1 MQVWSVRT
9 QREAIAA
16 VPAPLDSL
24 ETADVADVGLYF
36 RHAQTDLAF
45 QVWNAGIRRLEP
57 GADPALQDILAME
70 LTAKI
75 LTRYELREWSFLF

>member
-1 MQVWSVRT
+1 MHYVTLRHVQVWSVRT

-45 QVWNAGIRRLEP
+45 QV
-57 GADPALQDILAME
+57 
-70 LTAKI
+70 
-75 LTRYELREWSFLF
+75 